1 LPLIINV
8 SKDNCE
14 FLYDFFFSS
23 NNNAKNETEEDYKN
37 LLLSS
42 SKYQSRK
49 DMKKEEKDKEK
60 DKEKENIHNQEEAEY
75 PVYYKQVKINDIE
88 MILSFVYSLNS
99 SWGVIN

>member
-1 LPLIINV
+1 
-8 SKDNCE
+8 
-14 FLYDFFFSS
+14 
-23 NNNAKNETEEDYKN
+23 
-37 LLLSS
+37 
-42 SKYQSRK
+42 
-49 DMKKEEKDKEK
+49 MKKEEKDKEK